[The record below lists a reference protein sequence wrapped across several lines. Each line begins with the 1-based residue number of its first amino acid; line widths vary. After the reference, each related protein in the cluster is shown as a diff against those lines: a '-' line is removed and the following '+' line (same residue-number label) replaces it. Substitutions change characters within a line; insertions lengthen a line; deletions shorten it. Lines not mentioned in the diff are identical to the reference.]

1 MPFVFRLALR
11 GLDEEALLRKATTGV
26 RAHCAVKEWRLLCL
40 IITHCTESLQLLL
53 LLLLLLLKQLL
64 LLQVELQLLLML
76 LEAGLGA
83 CGWRLLLLLGLHS
96 LGWWRWLALLG
107 WRRARVALAVISF

>member
-1 MPFVFRLALR
+1 MS

-26 RAHCAVKEWRLLCL
+26 RAHRAVKERRRLCL
-40 IITHCTESLQLLL
+40 IIAHCAESLQL

-83 CGWRLLLLLGLHS
+83 CGRRLLLLLLGLRS
-96 LGWWRWLALLG
+96 LGRWRWLALLG
-107 WRRARVALAVISF
+107 WRRARVALAVISC

>member
-11 GLDEEALLRKATTGV
+11 GLDEEALLRKAPTGV
-26 RAHCAVKEWRLLCL
+26 RAHRAVKEWRLLRL
-40 IITHCTESLQLLL
+40 IITHCTESLQL

-83 CGWRLLLLLGLHS
+83 CGWRLLLLLLLGLHS
-96 LGWWRWLALLG
+96 LGWWCWLALLG
-107 WRRARVALAVISF
+107 WRRARVALTVISF